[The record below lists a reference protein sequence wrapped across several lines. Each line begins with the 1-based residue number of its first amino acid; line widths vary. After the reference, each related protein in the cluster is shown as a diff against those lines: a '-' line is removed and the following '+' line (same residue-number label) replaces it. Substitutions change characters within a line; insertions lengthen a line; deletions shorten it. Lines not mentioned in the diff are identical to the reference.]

1 MKTFSVGP
9 VRERF
14 QEVPCPLCG
23 SRRRRPAF
31 RGKGCRFVAC
41 RECALVYQNP
51 QPVFE
56 DLKGRYGQAYF
67 QYEIAN
73 EDNFHRLME
82 LGLADVDFAGR
93 TAGFPAGRRFLDVG
107 CATGRLLEAMRERGW
122 QVRGVDLCPESAAY
136 AAKHRGVEVFT
147 GTLGEARF
155 PAAGFHA
162 VHFSHLLEHVPSP
175 RGLLAEVRRILLPEG
190 LAVVTTPNVDGLQA
204 RLLKDRYAYFM
215 PGHLSY
221 FTKRNLTGLLSGA
234 GFSRVTAFRPVEF
247 GLLPKLMRSRST
259 FSSPLH
265 YLRWLR
271 ISLYHLAG
279 KMSAGSFSPTSALV
293 LYALK

>member
-1 MKTFSVGP
+1 VKTFSVGP

-31 RGKGCRFVAC
+31 RGRGCRFAAC
-41 RECALVYQNP
+41 RACCLVYQNP

-93 TAGFPAGRRFLDVG
+93 TAGFPSDRRFLDVG

-136 AAKHRGVEVFT
+136 AHAHRGVQVFT

-155 PAAGFHA
+155 PAASFHA
-162 VHFSHLLEHVPSP
+162 VHFSHLIEHVPSP
-175 RGLLAEVRRILLPEG
+175 RGLLAEVRRILRPGG

-204 RLLKDRYAYFM
+204 RLFRGLWRSAIADHLTLFSVRTLRRLLEESGFRILAVQTWGGLAKGTAPSWLKGPVDRWAKRR
-215 PGHLSY
+215 GHGDVVLM
-221 FTKRNLTGLLSGA
+221 LA
-234 GFSRVTAFRPVEF
+234 RPR
-247 GLLPKLMRSRST
+247 G
-259 FSSPLH
+259 
-265 YLRWLR
+265 
-271 ISLYHLAG
+271 
-279 KMSAGSFSPTSALV
+279 
-293 LYALK
+293 

>member
-9 VRERF
+9 VRDHF
-14 QEVPCPLCG
+14 LEVPCPLCG
-23 SRRRRPAF
+23 SRRRRPMF
-31 RGKGCRFVAC
+31 RGQGCRFVAC
-41 RECALVYQNP
+41 RDCALVYQNP

-93 TAGFPAGRRFLDVG
+93 TSGFPAGRRFLDVG

-136 AAKHRGVEVFT
+136 AAEHRGVEVFS

-162 VHFSHLLEHVPSP
+162 VHFSHLIEHVPSP

-204 RLLKDRYAYFM
+204 RLFRGLWRSAIADHLTLFSVRTLRRLLAECGFRILAVQTWGGLAKGTAPSWLKGPVDRWAKRR
-215 PGHLSY
+215 GH
-221 FTKRNLTGLLSGA
+221 GD
-234 GFSRVTAFRPVEF
+234 VV
-247 GLLPKLMRSRST
+247 LM
-259 FSSPLH
+259 
-265 YLRWLR
+265 
-271 ISLYHLAG
+271 LAQPQ
-279 KMSAGSFSPTSALV
+279 S
-293 LYALK
+293 

>member
-9 VRERF
+9 VRDHF
-14 QEVPCPLCG
+14 LEVPCPLCG
-23 SRRRRPAF
+23 SRRRRPVF

-41 RECALVYQNP
+41 RDCALVYQNP

-107 CATGRLLEAMRERGW
+107 CATGRLLETMRERGW

-162 VHFSHLLEHVPSP
+162 VHFSHLIEHVPSP

-204 RLLKDRYAYFM
+204 RLFRGLWRSAIADHLTLFSVRTLRRLLEESGFRILAVQTWGGLAKGTAPSWLKGLVDRWAKRR
-215 PGHLSY
+215 GH
-221 FTKRNLTGLLSGA
+221 GD
-234 GFSRVTAFRPVEF
+234 VV
-247 GLLPKLMRSRST
+247 LM
-259 FSSPLH
+259 
-265 YLRWLR
+265 
-271 ISLYHLAG
+271 LAQPQ
-279 KMSAGSFSPTSALV
+279 S
-293 LYALK
+293 